1 MGEAIVCDQ
10 LTKHFGAVHAVEDL
24 TFAVDAGEVVGFL
37 GPNGAGKTTT
47 IRLLLDLIRP
57 TGGRVEVLGVNPRRG
72 GAELRRR
79 IGYVPGDLAMYDRLT
94 GRQQLELFAALRG
107 LRDLTA
113 AERLAERLQVALDRP
128 IGTLSRGN
136 RQKLGVVQAFF
147 HEPELLILDEPTS
160 GLDPVVQTR
169 VPVAGP

>member
-10 LTKHFGAVHAVEDL
+10 LTKHFGAVHAVEEL
-24 TFAVDAGEVVGFL
+24 SFAVDAGEVVGFL

-79 IGYVPGDLAMYDRLT
+79 IGYVPGGSRDVRPAD
-94 GRQQLELFAALRG
+94 GSPAA
-107 LRDLTA
+107 
-113 AERLAERLQVALDRP
+113 
-128 IGTLSRGN
+128 
-136 RQKLGVVQAFF
+136 GV
-147 HEPELLILDEPTS
+147 LC
-160 GLDPVVQTR
+160 R
-169 VPVAGP
+169 VAGAA